1 MPKEVIMV
9 EILAIISKYP
19 EYVALL
25 FTATNA
31 LWIVF
36 AFFYSRSHEKKLKKI
51 QHELDLDVERRK
63 KVFELKVGQYEN
75 YVNKLDE
82 FGRGYQSELF
92 EKMKNP
98 IEEFFERMLSAS
110 SEQDKKQAQSEFALK
125 TMALLNDCS
134 SQYYLLKSE
143 SKSLKLTASDKLLEI
158 FEELDGLVEHSIS
171 AARDS
176 IEKLIIL
183 MSMDNNQEIIYL
195 QNKISQEGILIRDK
209 SKELEQ
215 QMRLDLS
222 VI

>member
-1 MPKEVIMV
+1 ME

-19 EYVALL
+19 EYIALL
-25 FTATNA
+25 FTVSNA

-36 AFFYSRSHEKKLKKI
+36 AFFYSRSHEKKLKRI
-51 QHELDLDVERRK
+51 QHDLDLDVERRK

-98 IEEFFERMLSAS
+98 IEEFFNRMLSAS
-110 SEQDKKQAQSEFALK
+110 SDQDRKQAHSEFILK
-125 TMALLNDCS
+125 TMALLDDCS

-143 SKSLKLTASDKLLEI
+143 SKSLKLTASDKLLGI

-171 AARDS
+171 TARDS
-176 IEKLIIL
+176 IEKLIML
-183 MSMDNNQEIIYL
+183 MSTNNNQEITYL
-195 QNKISQEGILIRDK
+195 QNKISQEGILIREK